1 LLFEGLYGA
10 AAGLDERLVQVFSA
24 ERRRSL

>member
-1 LLFEGLYGA
+1 LDGA